1 MKKKVFLVS
10 ITVVFGAIIA
20 GLIFYKAYQEAA
32 RSKQIDQE
40 IGGLQQAAEKIRK
53 NNMDL
58 QEKISYYQTPEYQ
71 EKRAKDTLNVQ
82 KEGESVVIVK
92 PSQTFKEQNVQ
103 PTNENSAVAPVEAP
117 NYKKWW
123 NYFFK

>member
-1 MKKKVFLVS
+1 MKKKVLLASSAVF
-10 ITVVFGAIIA
+10 FGAIVA
-20 GLIFYKAYQEAA
+20 GAIFYKAYQESA
-32 RSKQIDQE
+32 RNKQIDQE
-40 IGGLQQAAEKIRK
+40 IGALRDAAEKIRK

-58 QEKISYYQTPEYQ
+58 EEKISYYQTPEYQ

-92 PSQTFKEQNVQ
+92 PNQEAKEQETQ
-103 PTNENSAVAPVEAP
+103 TAEKANEKLSLELP

>member
-10 ITVVFGAIIA
+10 ITVVIGAVIA
-20 GLIFYKAYQEAA
+20 GLIFYKAYQESV
-32 RSKQIDQE
+32 RNKQIDQE
-40 IGGLQQAAEKIRK
+40 IEKLQQAAEKIRK

-58 QEKISYYQTPEYQ
+58 GEKISYYQTPEYQ

-82 KEGESVVIVK
+82 KEGELVVIVK
-92 PSQTFKEQNVQ
+92 PSQASKEQEVQ
-103 PTNENSAVAPVEAP
+103 PVEKKEEVLPTEVP

>member
-10 ITVVFGAIIA
+10 IIVVIGVIIV
-20 GLIFYKAYQEAA
+20 GLIFYKAYLEAA
-32 RSKQIDQE
+32 RNKQIDQE
-40 IGGLQQAAEKIRK
+40 IGALQQAAEKIRK

-58 QEKISYYQTPEYQ
+58 EEKISYYQTPEYQ

-92 PSQTFKEQNVQ
+92 PSQTAKEQEVQ
-103 PTNENSAVAPVEAP
+103 PVEKKEEVFPSEVP

-123 NYFFK
+123 SYFFK